1 MCLMK
6 LDISDFTDR
15 QKMFFFKIQ
24 VSSLIKILKGKNN
37 AIMELTEINEERS
50 LKIRELE
57 HSINVKNRKI
67 KFQKNQLKYLRS

>member
-1 MCLMK
+1 MK

>member
-1 MCLMK
+1 MK

-67 KFQKNQLKYLRS
+67 KFQKNQLKHLRS